1 MPYSDRGLKFSL
13 EGIIILG
20 IVDLRSADAL
30 FYVTNELV

>member
-20 IVDLRSADAL
+20 IVDLRSAVGGRIHY
-30 FYVTNELV
+30 FM